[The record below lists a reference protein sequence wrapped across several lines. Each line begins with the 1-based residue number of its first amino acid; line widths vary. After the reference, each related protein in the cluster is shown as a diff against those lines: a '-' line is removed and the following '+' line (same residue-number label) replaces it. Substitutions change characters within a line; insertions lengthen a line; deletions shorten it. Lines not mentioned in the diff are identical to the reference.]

1 MKRIS
6 IPQSLFW
13 GLILGLSSVGFAQIT
28 VKQVPARPT
37 TSVEGKDLYREY
49 CAACHGIDGKGAG
62 PAAIALKQVPTDLT
76 RIARVNNGSFP
87 EESMLRVLKGEESPV
102 AHGTGAMPV
111 WGAVFSNMSPNIEL
125 TQLRMHAL
133 LDYLEKIQTK

>member
-6 IPQSLFW
+6 IPQSLLW
-13 GLILGLSSVGFAQIT
+13 SLILGLSSVGFAQTT
-28 VKQVPARPT
+28 VKQVPVRPT
-37 TSVEGKDLYREY
+37 ASVEGKDLYREY
-49 CAACHGIDGKGAG
+49 CAACHGADAKGAG

-76 RIARVNNGSFP
+76 HIASANNRSFP
-87 EESMLRVLKGEESPV
+87 EEQMLRILRGEESPV

-111 WGAVFSNMSPNIEL
+111 WGTVFSNMSPNLEL
-125 TQLRMHAL
+125 TQLRVHAL